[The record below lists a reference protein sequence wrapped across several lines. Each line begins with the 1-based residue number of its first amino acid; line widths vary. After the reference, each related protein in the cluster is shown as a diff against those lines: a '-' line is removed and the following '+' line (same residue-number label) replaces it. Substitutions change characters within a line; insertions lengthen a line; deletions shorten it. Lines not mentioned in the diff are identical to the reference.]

1 MNNPPRSFCIRQMG
15 QTDMEAVVAIE
26 ALNSKSPWSENQFHQ
41 CIQWTQVMVLKNTV
55 VGFAVVV
62 EVVDQAELQ
71 NISLHPDHVGVGLGS
86 EFLDTVIERLPAQ
99 INQIYLEV
107 RVSNFSAIRLYSK
120 AGFAKIGQRRGYYAT
135 EYGREDALL
144 MSRSLC

>member
-1 MNNPPRSFCIRQMG
+1 MNNLPRSFCIRQMG

-41 CIQWTQVMVLKNTV
+41 CIRWTQVMVLENTV

-120 AGFAKIGQRRGYYAT
+120 AGFAEIGQRRGYYAT

>member
-1 MNNPPRSFCIRQMG
+1 MNNPPRSFCICQMG

-120 AGFAKIGQRRGYYAT
+120 AGFAEIGQRRGYYAT

>member
-1 MNNPPRSFCIRQMG
+1 MG

-26 ALNSKSPWSENQFHQ
+26 ALNSKSPWSENQFEQ
-41 CIQWTQVMVLKNTV
+41 CIQWTQVMVLENTV

-86 EFLDTVIERLPAQ
+86 ELLDTVIERLPAQ
-99 INQIYLEV
+99 INQVYLEV

-120 AGFAKIGQRRGYYAT
+120 AGFAEIGQRRGYYAT

-144 MSRSLC
+144 MNRSLC

>member
-107 RVSNFSAIRLYSK
+107 RVSNFSAIRLYNK
-120 AGFAKIGQRRGYYAT
+120 AGFAEIGQRRGYYAT

>member
-1 MNNPPRSFCIRQMG
+1 MG

-62 EVVDQAELQ
+62 EVVDQTELQ

-120 AGFAKIGQRRGYYAT
+120 AGFAEIGQRRGYYAT

>member
-1 MNNPPRSFCIRQMG
+1 
-15 QTDMEAVVAIE
+15 MEAVVAIE
-26 ALNSKSPWSENQFHQ
+26 ALNSKSPWSENQFEQ
-41 CIQWTQVMVLKNTV
+41 CIQWTQVMVLENTV

-86 EFLDTVIERLPAQ
+86 ELLDTVIERLPAQ
-99 INQIYLEV
+99 ISQVYLEV
-107 RVSNFSAIRLYSK
+107 RGSNFSAIRLYSK
-120 AGFAKIGQRRGYYAT
+120 AGFAEIGQRRGYYAT

-144 MSRSLC
+144 MNRSLC

>member
-1 MNNPPRSFCIRQMG
+1 MS

-26 ALNSKSPWSENQFHQ
+26 ALNSKSPWSENQFEQ
-41 CIQWTQVMVLKNTV
+41 CIQWTQVMVLENTV

-86 EFLDTVIERLPAQ
+86 E
-99 INQIYLEV
+99 
-107 RVSNFSAIRLYSK
+107 
-120 AGFAKIGQRRGYYAT
+120 
-135 EYGREDALL
+135 
-144 MSRSLC
+144 

>member
-120 AGFAKIGQRRGYYAT
+120 AGFAEIGQRRGYYAT

>member
-1 MNNPPRSFCIRQMG
+1 MNNLPRSFCIRPIG
-15 QTDMEAVVAIE
+15 QTDIEAVVAIE
-26 ALNSKSPWSENQFHQ
+26 ALNSKSPWSKNQFQQ
-41 CIQWTQVMVLKNTV
+41 CIQWTQVMVLENTV

-120 AGFAKIGQRRGYYAT
+120 AGFAEIGQRRGYYAT

>member
-1 MNNPPRSFCIRQMG
+1 MNSLSRSFCIRPMG

-26 ALNSKSPWSENQFHQ
+26 ALNSKSPWSENQFEQ
-41 CIQWTQVMVLKNTV
+41 CIQWTQVMVLENTV

-86 EFLDTVIERLPAQ
+86 ELLDTVIERLPAQ
-99 INQIYLEV
+99 INQVYLEV

-120 AGFAKIGQRRGYYAT
+120 AGFAEIGQRRGYYAT

-144 MSRSLC
+144 MNRSLC

>member
-1 MNNPPRSFCIRQMG
+1 MG

-41 CIQWTQVMVLKNTV
+41 CIQWTQVMVLDNTV
-55 VGFAVVV
+55 VGFAVVA

-86 EFLDTVIERLPAQ
+86 EFLDTIIERLPAQ
-99 INQIYLEV
+99 ISQIYLEV
-107 RVSNFSAIRLYSK
+107 RVSNFSAIRLYSN
-120 AGFAKIGQRRGYYAT
+120 AGFAEIGQRRGYYAT

>member
-86 EFLDTVIERLPAQ
+86 EFLDTIIERLPAQ

-107 RVSNFSAIRLYSK
+107 RVSNFSAIRLYNK
-120 AGFAKIGQRRGYYAT
+120 AGFAEIGQRRGYYAT